1 MVGLAEM
8 FGEKEEFTAA
18 SSWSDAMTVTAPYPA
33 CKYSAYR
40 VLFAPIQHMD
50 IRWVCGAFL

>member
-8 FGEKEEFTAA
+8 VGEEEEFTAA
-18 SSWSDAMTVTAPYPA
+18 SSWSDTRTVTALYSA

-40 VLFAPIQHMD
+40 ILLAGIQYLV
-50 IRWVCGAFL
+50 IS